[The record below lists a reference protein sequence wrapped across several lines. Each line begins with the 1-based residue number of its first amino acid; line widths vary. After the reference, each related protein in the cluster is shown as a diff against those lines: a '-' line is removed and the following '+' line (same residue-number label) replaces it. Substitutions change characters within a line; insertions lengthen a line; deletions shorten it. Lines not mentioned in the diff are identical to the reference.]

1 MKPSA
6 TTRSASTLLTLLTLA
21 VAVGFAMP
29 LLAMLIA
36 SVQPTNRLG
45 KPLFDHDRPIL
56 AAQSWLDL
64 LRDAAA
70 NYQGV
75 LSSPIADFPLYLKNS
90 LAVSFLASAAMTL
103 SSAAVAFA
111 LARLNWKGRDAV
123 FALVLASLLIPFP
136 VVMAPLYLVFRNL
149 GWIGT
154 LLPLWAPACF
164 GGAFSIFLLRQF
176 FLSIPKELDE
186 AARLDGCSEFS
197 LFTRV
202 ILPISAPALAVTA
215 ILQFVASWNDFL
227 SPLLFVNHQDLYT
240 VALGLH
246 MFQSQHGGAEW
257 NSTMAATLIAI
268 APVLILFAL
277 AHRSVQDGIATQG
290 LNS

>member
-21 VAVGFAMP
+21 VALGFAMP

-45 KPLFDHDRPIL
+45 KPLFDHDRPIR

-90 LAVSFLASAAMTL
+90 LAVSFLASSAMTL

-186 AARLDGCSEFS
+186 AARLDGCSELS